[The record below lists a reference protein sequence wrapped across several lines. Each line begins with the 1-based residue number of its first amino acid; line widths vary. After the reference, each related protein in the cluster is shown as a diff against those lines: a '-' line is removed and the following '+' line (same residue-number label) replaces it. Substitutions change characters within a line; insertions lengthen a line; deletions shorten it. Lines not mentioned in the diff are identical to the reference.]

1 MTAEADTPK
10 TDDAA
15 APEPTATPE
24 PTAPPVTVGAQYIK
38 DLSFEAPSTPGVFSM
53 MQSNAPD
60 IQINV
65 DVRANHLQDNTYE
78 VVLYAHAQCKVGDT
92 TAFILELTYGG
103 LFGVNAPEEHLRPL
117 LLIECPR
124 LLFPFVRNIIAD
136 ASRDG
141 GFPPL
146 MLSPLDFVEMYRKG
160 AGEKVEGGDEARGD
174 TGGDTGGGAGDDATA
189 ETPPEGARTH

>member
-1 MTAEADTPK
+1 MTAEADTPN

-15 APEPTATPE
+15 APGSS
-24 PTAPPVTVGAQYIK
+24 APPVTIGAQYIK

-65 DVRANHLQDNTYE
+65 DVRANHLQDKTYE
-78 VVLYAHAQCKVGDT
+78 VVLFAHAQCKVGDT
-92 TAFILELTYGG
+92 TAFILELSYGG
-103 LFGVNAPEEHLRPL
+103 LFGVNAPDEHLQPL

-124 LLFPFVRNIIAD
+124 LLFPFLRNIIAD
-136 ASRDG
+136 VSRDG

-160 AGEKVEGGDEARGD
+160 VGEKAKDGETGDGTGEPAVVEAAPD
-174 TGGDTGGGAGDDATA
+174 GASK
-189 ETPPEGARTH
+189 H

>member
-1 MTAEADTPK
+1 MTAEADTPN
-10 TDDAA
+10 TDNAV
-15 APEPTATPE
+15 APEPAV
-24 PTAPPVTVGAQYIK
+24 APITVGAQYIK
-38 DLSFEAPSTPGVFSM
+38 DLSFEAPSTPGVFSS

-103 LFGVNAPEEHLRPL
+103 LFEVNAPKKRLRPL

-136 ASRDG
+136 VSRDG

-146 MLSPLDFVEMYRKG
+146 MLSPLDFVDMYRKG
-160 AGEKVEGGDEARGD
+160 VGEKVKGGE
-174 TGGDTGGGAGDDATA
+174 TGNDALVDADPDGTN
-189 ETPPEGARTH
+189 TH